1 MSGLCLQLV
10 RLLSKIKRWFHQ
22 TGTTTNSLLDIA
34 QKLTKGRL
42 MSAFNEHI
50 LMYIIFILYIFDSTD
65 NGMMATYFKS
75 NSFPFN
81 YKCITELSHRCNR
94 VKRITVKP
102 VIKACQ
108 ILTHSAFILILSKYL
123 NYSVCFMVLLR
134 FGGSDVYSNVT
145 LWLCF
150 AFISLGNIDISG
162 LMDAFPAQHTS
173 YQRRVN
179 RGGHELI
186 RGEGLPQCLYFLFSL
201 TLSRI

>member
-10 RLLSKIKRWFHQ
+10 RLLNKASRWFHQ
-22 TGTTTNSLLDIA
+22 TGTTTNSLLDNA

-42 MSAFNEHI
+42 IGAFNEHI
-50 LMYIIFILYIFDSTD
+50 LMYSIFIRHIFDSTD
-65 NGMMATYFKS
+65 NGMMAIYFKS
-75 NSFPFN
+75 NLFPFN

-102 VIKACQ
+102 VIKANQ
-108 ILTHSAFILILSKYL
+108 ILTLSAFILILTKYR
-123 NYSVCFMVLLR
+123 NYGLCFMVLLR
-134 FGGSDVYSNVT
+134 FGRLNVHSNVT

-201 TLSRI
+201 TLPRI